1 MQLLSAVAACSWP
14 RLRNAVGMQ
23 LRHAVGTCDAR
34 ELRTRARP
42 EKKGEQNISREGK
55 IEIEIE
61 IER

>member
-1 MQLLSAVAACSWP
+1 
-14 RLRNAVGMQ
+14 MQ

-61 IER
+61 IEKEIEIEIGDRDRDRDKDIQR